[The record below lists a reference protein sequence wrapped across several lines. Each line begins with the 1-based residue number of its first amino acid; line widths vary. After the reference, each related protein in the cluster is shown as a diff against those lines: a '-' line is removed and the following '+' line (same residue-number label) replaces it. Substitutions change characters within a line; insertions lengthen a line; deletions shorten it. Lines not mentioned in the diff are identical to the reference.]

1 MNGKDALPLGTKLV
15 SGALTSL
22 LLAAAPSPAIAADTP
37 ALGHFMVAL
46 SVKDLAAETDWYV
59 KTLGFTVEKDVSVGG
74 GRVFF
79 RWLRLGN
86 ERLELVHSPT
96 ATDATPAR
104 AKPPAHAG
112 LHGYSHFTL
121 ETTDIEATRAALAAK
136 GVEPALDITEV
147 KELGIKVLYLTDP
160 EGNAVEI
167 AQRIS
172 G

>member
-1 MNGKDALPLGTKLV
+1 MRSLPARLILG
-15 SGALTSL
+15 S
-22 LLAAAPSPAIAADTP
+22 LAAMFAVSTACAADAP
-37 ALGHFMVAL
+37 QLGHFMVAL
-46 SVKDLAAETDWYV
+46 SVKDMQAESDWYV
-59 KTLGFTVEKDVSVGG
+59 EKLGFTVEKDVNVGN
-74 GRVFF
+74 GRIFF

-96 ATDATPAR
+96 ATDAAPTR

-121 ETTDIEATRAALAAK
+121 ETADIEATRAALL
-136 GVEPALDITEV
+136 GRGITPALDITEV
-147 KELGIKVLYLTDP
+147 KDLGIKVLYLTDP

>member
-1 MNGKDALPLGTKLV
+1 MKRLTARLMLG
-15 SGALTSL
+15 SL
-22 LLAAAPSPAIAADTP
+22 GMLMAASSASAADAP
-37 ALGHFMVAL
+37 ALNSFMVAL
-46 SVKDLAAETDWYV
+46 SVKDLKAETDWYV
-59 KTLGFTVEKDVSVGG
+59 DKLGFKLVKDVNVGN

-79 RWLRLGN
+79 RWLMLGN
-86 ERLELVHSPT
+86 QRLELVHSPT

-121 ETTDIEATRAALAAK
+121 ETADIAATKEALAAK
-136 GVEPALDITEV
+136 GVTPALDITEV
-147 KELGIKVLYLTDP
+147 KDLGIKVLYLTDP

-167 AQRIS
+167 AQRVA